1 MTSAPATAEKSAA
14 QGIGADN
21 QTVAANLPA
30 QVPSRQEK
38 NPIASGGRVA
48 AIVPQTYEDVWR
60 LAGAIAASKMAPK
73 AYKVDPRAEA
83 SPFSQ
88 EKITVGIMHGMEVG
102 FTPMASLQ
110 SIAVING
117 MPSIWGDG
125 MLALVK
131 SSGLLEEIRE
141 WIEGDGTGLVA
152 HCWVLRRGQKNPTEQ
167 TFSMAEA
174 AKAGLMSKE
183 GPWKTYTRRMLQM
196 RARSWAL
203 RDEFPDVLRGLVSAE
218 EAIDM
223 GVLTDDGSGT
233 YASDRPT
240 PPPAPTRAAIAA
252 TVEAEKIIE
261 QDLGRGSDRMPDTP
275 QETGDEPEEG
285 QPDLL
290 NQNAAAFRWVN
301 GDGVVQEIEK
311 PSEWID
317 AAVAGM
323 NIHSSAGG
331 SVKSLWAHNAEE
343 WKRVQAAMPATKK
356 ATEAKDRLHIRLD
369 ELIQAEKDRGK

>member
-240 PPPAPTRAAIAA
+240 PPAPTRAAIAA
-252 TVEAEKIIE
+252 TVEAEKVIE
-261 QDLGRGSDRMPDTP
+261 QDLNRTSDRLPDTA
-275 QETGDEPEEG
+275 QETGDEPEDGNGTDDSHATPEPVQIPVPTG
-285 QPDLL
+285 SDNKPD
-290 NQNAAAFRWVN
+290 WSTWSDTV
-301 GDGVVQEIEK
+301 K
-311 PSEWID
+311 
-317 AAVAGM
+317 AAVAHAPDADWLRAWTVMHGSAM
-323 NIHSSAGG
+323 NNLKKAAAALHADVTAAIENRRKELAGG
-331 SVKSLWAHNAEE
+331 
-343 WKRVQAAMPATKK
+343 
-356 ATEAKDRLHIRLD
+356 
-369 ELIQAEKDRGK
+369 

>member
-14 QGIGADN
+14 NITDPAVAPVT
-21 QTVAANLPA
+21 QTPVVNLPA
-30 QVPSRQEK
+30 QVASRQEK

-152 HCWVLRRGQKNPTEQ
+152 HCWVLRRGNRNPTEQ

-174 AKAGLMSKE
+174 AKAGLMSKD

-233 YASDRPT
+233 YASDRPA

-252 TVEAEKIIE
+252 TVEAEKVIE
-261 QDLGRGSDRMPDTP
+261 QDLNRNSDRLPDSP

-285 QPDLL
+285 DESSAGSDQAAPEPVQIPVPTGADNKPDWSAWADTVKGTVA
-290 NQNAAAFRWVN
+290 QA
-301 GDGVVQEIEK
+301 
-311 PSEWID
+311 PD
-317 AAVAGM
+317 ADWLRAWNVM
-323 NIHSSAGG
+323 HSSA
-331 SVKSLWAHNAEE
+331 LNNL
-343 WKRVQAAMPATKK
+343 KK
-356 ATEAKDRLHIRLD
+356 AAAALHGDVTGAIENRRK
-369 ELIQAEKDRGK
+369 ELAGG